1 MIVDWGVFGFDH
13 LHPNRGLLIGNTRY
27 LSSSH
32 FKKGYDAVI
41 DLAAIPNDPAGDL
54 DPAMTFSVNAEAR
67 RRNAQLAREAGVKRY
82 ILGSSCSVYG
92 ITDVTELATEST
104 PVNPQTTYAQAAV
117 EAERGVLENFPDATV
132 LRQATVY
139 GVSPKMRWDLVVNA
153 FVRDIWRDDK
163 VRVFHGG
170 EQFRPLV
177 YIEDTVGAMLTAL
190 DAELPL
196 VAGQTFN
203 IVGENVQIYRLAE
216 DLAEHFGVDVEYDD
230 SRVKD
235 TRSYRVSGEKFQKT
249 LNRFCRKYVKE
260 AAEDMYNGLEMGLLD
275 PDIPSTVDVYRKW
288 LMEKA
293 EV

>member
-1 MIVDWGVFGFDH
+1 
-13 LHPNRGLLIGNTRY
+13 
-27 LSSSH
+27 
-32 FKKGYDAVI
+32 
-41 DLAAIPNDPAGDL
+41 
-54 DPAMTFSVNAEAR
+54 
-67 RRNAQLAREAGVKRY
+67 
-82 ILGSSCSVYG
+82 VYG

-163 VRVFHGG
+163 IRVLYGG

-177 YIEDTVGAMLTAL
+177 YIEDTVGAMLTVL

-203 IVGENVQIYRLAE
+203 VVGENVQIFRLAE
-216 DLAEHFGVDVEYDD
+216 DLAEHFGVKAEYEE

-249 LNRFCRKYVKE
+249 LNRFCREYVKE
-260 AAEDMYNGLEMGLLD
+260 AAEEIYGGLDKGLLD
-275 PDIPSTVDVYRKW
+275 PDLPSTVDVYREW
-288 LMEKA
+288 LPETKA
-293 EV
+293 YVEGAGLKL